1 MKDHPVTETEYFKTI
16 KGIIDN
22 LRNSGMLDAG
32 SGYCVSMSD
41 IIHKLLHK
49 QGIKSQIV
57 ECSLM
62 VTLKDPPG
70 LFLMG
75 YPGFNQNNYAKDKML
90 STHVVCI
97 TETEIPILI
106 DLSVGHIDKEIPY
119 ICAPLLKN
127 HSHANLAE
135 YDFVTST
142 WTYTRKPETE
152 IELPKLHQ
160 RSILDRIKLDNQI
173 QTQIAV
179 IQKLVIVAL
188 SISSLN
194 LLRGTYDFYQTY
206 VNPHND
212 WGPSYKLDRYDN
224 KK

>member
-1 MKDHPVTETEYFKTI
+1 MKNHPVTETEYFKTI
-16 KGIIDN
+16 EGIIYN
-22 LRNSGMLDAG
+22 LKNSGMLDAG

-41 IIHKLLHK
+41 IVHKLLHK

-75 YPGFNQNNYAKDKML
+75 YPGFNQNNYEKDKML

-106 DLSVGHIDKEIPY
+106 DLSVGNIDKNIPY
-119 ICAPLLKN
+119 ICAPIIKN
-127 HSHANLAE
+127 YSHTNLSE
-135 YDFVTST
+135 YDFETST
-142 WTYTRKPETE
+142 WTYTKKSETE

-173 QTQIAV
+173 QRQIGV
-179 IQKLVIVAL
+179 IQKLIILAL
-188 SISSLN
+188 SVSSLN
-194 LLRGTYDFYQTY
+194 FIRGSYDFYQTY
-206 VNPHND
+206 INKTND
-212 WGPSYKLDRYDN
+212 WGPN
-224 KK
+224 KTFIAPNK